1 MKRIATALALSTL
14 CLAVSACGGPAKY
27 TAEFIPTPPE
37 RLVCERTGTRPTLP
51 PEYQIDWGHITSV
64 PQAKAEVVKLVQRQ
78 HERERIV
85 AGYVLQVEGVN
96 FICFNNM
103 QWRRDFEAD
112 LAKKHP
118 PAQ

>member
-1 MKRIATALALSTL
+1 MKRSATVPVLLMFSSAL
-14 CLAVSACGGPAKY
+14 SACGEAKY

-37 RLVCERTGTRPTLP
+37 RLVCEKARTRPTIP
-51 PEYQIDWGHITSV
+51 PEYVIDWTKV
-64 PQAKAEVVKLVQRQ
+64 TTVAQAHSEFDKYRALIFT
-78 HERERIV
+78 REGIV
-85 AGYVLQVEGVN
+85 AGYVLQLEGQN
-96 FICFNNM
+96 FVCFNNM